1 MMFQT
6 NLLKVILCLII
17 AALLFFGPYTDF
29 IPYSAFG
36 QQIKKMLCGS
46 LYAAILLR

>member
-17 AALLFFGPYTDF
+17 AALLFFGPYTLIF
-29 IPYSAFG
+29 SVF
-36 QQIKKMLCGS
+36 C
-46 LYAAILLR
+46 ILVSR